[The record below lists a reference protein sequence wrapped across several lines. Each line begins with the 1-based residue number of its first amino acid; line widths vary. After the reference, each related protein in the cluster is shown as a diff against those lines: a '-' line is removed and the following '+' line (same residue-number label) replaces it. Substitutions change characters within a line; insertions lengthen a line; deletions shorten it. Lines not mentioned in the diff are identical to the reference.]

1 MKKLKLNQMEKI
13 EGGCNAGQERAA
25 AWIGL
30 GAGFAALA
38 GPIGM
43 MIAGPTALGVAIVT
57 VYCQYH

>member
-1 MKKLKLNQMEKI
+1 MEKI